1 MPAPVL
7 LRHASSVDH
16 DPGPHP
22 EQPARIVAI
31 ERELERRRASL
42 GWDVRDSTAATP
54 EVLATVHTAS
64 HVAFIAEL
72 CAAGGG
78 QIDLDTAVSEGS
90 WLAAR
95 HAAGGACDVVDLV
108 LGGGGPSVAASAHR
122 PPGHHAERGRAMGFC
137 LFGSVA
143 IAAQRALDEHGLK
156 RVLVL
161 DYDVHHGNGTNDI
174 FHDTDAVLFAS
185 IHGSPLYPGT
195 GPANDVG
202 SGRGEG
208 YTVNLPVSAGSGD
221 ETWVSLV
228 EHVVR
233 PLARAYEPQLVLVS
247 AGYDAHA
254 DDPLAGCRVSD
265 AGFAAMAASARG
277 LAEDAGAP
285 LGIVL
290 EGGYDVDALARCFLD
305 TLEVTGTT
313 ASAEAPDL
321 PVHPLATEALA
332 RLVSRWPALTG
343 L

>member
-42 GWDVRDSTAATP
+42 GWEVRDSAAATP

-64 HVAFIAEL
+64 HVAFIADL

-95 HAAGGACDVVDLV
+95 HAAGGACDVVDL
-108 LGGGGPSVAASAHR
+108 LLAGGGPPVAASAHR

-137 LFGSVA
+137 LFGNIAV
-143 IAAQRALDEHGLK
+143 AAQRALDEHGLR

-174 FHDTDAVLFAS
+174 FHATDEVLFAS

-195 GPANDVG
+195 GPASDVG

-208 YTVNLPVSAGSGD
+208 FTVNLPVPPGSGD
-221 ETWVSLV
+221 DTWVSLV

-233 PLARAYEPQLVLVS
+233 PLARAYAPELVLVS
-247 AGYDAHA
+247 AGYDAHER
-254 DDPLAGCRVSD
+254 DPLASMRVTT
-265 AGFAAMAASARG
+265 AGYA
-277 LAEDAGAP
+277 
-285 LGIVL
+285 GIVWQL
-290 EGGYDVDALARCFLD
+290 MKAAGSTPIAFVTEGGYDLGALAECLD
-305 TLEVTGTT
+305 
-313 ASAEAPDL
+313 ASFAAIDGVEPRAVAASTSTRGDRAIDAVRAAQAPFWR
-321 PVHPLATEALA
+321 AI
-332 RLVSRWPALTG
+332 
-343 L
+343 